1 MNKLITILLLST
13 VTCFADN
20 KFVRGKFVSGAMPL
34 YVAPLPDLI
43 ANGVNIELAVGGTY
57 QYNNII
63 ITNFGSIQI
72 VGNSVQWTTIIC
84 NNLKVYDMGGE
95 NFTGIYLNPVTYYYA
110 TNVTKTAVDGQ
121 YLSASLPAHAVN
133 PNGMAGG
140 DGGFSTYSDGYSAY
154 LQTGGNGGEG
164 YDAYNNTQIGP
175 SSGGGWGGNGMYL
188 DYYPVA
194 DTTCGYNFY
203 NAGGGGGGG
212 GISKGLL
219 YLRVKS
225 TFTDTSGGLVSIDAT
240 GQGGGNGADT
250 AESFIDNAD
259 YIYDSNGGD
268 GGAGG
273 SGGVVVQR
281 IANGTYMNAFVDGGT
296 GGLGGILIQVS
307 YNNACIGQYGGN
319 PGNDGFDGNAGTSTH
334 ITP

>member
-1 MNKLITILLLST
+1 MNKLITILLIST
-13 VTCFADN
+13 VTCFGGS

-34 YVAPLPDLI
+34 YVPPLPDLI

-84 NNLKVYDMGGE
+84 NNLKVYDAGGE
-95 NFTGIYLNPVTYYYA
+95 NSTGIYLNPITYYNA

-121 YLSASLPAHAVN
+121 YLSASLPAHALN

-140 DGGFSTYSDGYSAY
+140 NGGDSGYNDGNIAY
-154 LQTGGNGGEG
+154 LQTGGKGGEG
-164 YDAYNNTQIGP
+164 YDFYEGLIVG
-175 SSGGGWGGNGMYL
+175 SSYGGDWGNPGSYATYSDQN
-188 DYYPVA
+188 
-194 DTTCGYNFY
+194 TTCGYDFF

-225 TFTDTSGGLVSIDAT
+225 TFTDTSGGLVSIDAI
-240 GQGGGNGADT
+240 GNSGGNGADT
-250 AESFIDNAD
+250 SESIIYNAD
-259 YIYDSNGGD
+259 YVVDANGGD

-273 SGGVVVQR
+273 NGGVVVQR
-281 IANGTYMNAFVDGGT
+281 IANGTYMNAFVDAGAGGA
-296 GGLGGILIQVS
+296 GGMLIQVT
-307 YNNACIGQYGGN
+307 YNAACVGTTGGN
-319 PGNDGFDGNAGTSTH
+319 PGNDGFYGNAGTSTH